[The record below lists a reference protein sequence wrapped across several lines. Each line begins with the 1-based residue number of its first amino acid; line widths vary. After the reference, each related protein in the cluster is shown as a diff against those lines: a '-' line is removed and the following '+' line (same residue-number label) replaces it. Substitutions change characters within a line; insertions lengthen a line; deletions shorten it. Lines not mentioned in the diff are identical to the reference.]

1 MQQINKKQKIETHEM
16 VNRAIEN
23 RAVEDIKKDKEG
35 N

>member
-23 RAVEDIKKDKEG
+23 RARGYKER
-35 N
+35 